1 MKEIICENP
10 MQKTMTKKE
19 LKKGMYEE
27 RTAKWRRRDRVIQFI
42 QIIHVMNHDGS
53 ITATPSPFMSEEC
66 LWINE
71 TIRTTFLLV

>member
-10 MQKTMTKKE
+10 MQTQT
-19 LKKGMYEE
+19 
-27 RTAKWRRRDRVIQFI
+27 DRVIQFI

-71 TIRTTFLLV
+71 TTRTTFLLV